1 MVHGG
6 GRGIG
11 CSLQGTVVCV
21 MLIKDVTDVTEFEE
35 TRRGELIHHCVI
47 ILTISVRVGGRG
59 DGTKREREREGVR
72 ETDRLVVNCY
82 RPHTD
87 QPS

>member
-6 GRGIG
+6 GRRIG
-11 CSLQGTVVCV
+11 GSLQGTVVCV
-21 MLIKDVTDVTEFEE
+21 MLIKDVTDVTEE

-59 DGTKREREREGVR
+59 ERERERER
-72 ETDRLVVNCY
+72 ERGRERGRRTG
-82 RPHTD
+82 
-87 QPS
+87 

>member
-11 CSLQGTVVCV
+11 GSLQGTVICV
-21 MLIKDVTDVTEFEE
+21 VLIKDVTDVTEE
-35 TRRGELIHHCVI
+35 TRRGELIHHCII

-59 DGTKREREREGVR
+59 RKSERERRGGRERE
-72 ETDRLVVNCY
+72 
-82 RPHTD
+82 
-87 QPS
+87 

>member
-11 CSLQGTVVCV
+11 GSLQGTVVCV
-21 MLIKDVTDVTEFEE
+21 MLIKDVTDVTEE
-35 TRRGELIHHCVI
+35 TRRRELIHHCVI

-59 DGTKREREREGVR
+59 DGTKREGVR